1 MKTLTQKDR
10 IIRHLNDK
18 GSITALEAMKEYGIM
33 RLTSRICELK
43 DEGYNIRIEFV
54 SSKNRYNEPVSFS
67 KYSLVEYPEHTGIN
81 GVDSA
86 IKELEK

>member
-43 DEGYNIRIEFV
+43 DEGYNIRSEFV
-54 SSKNRYNEPVSFS
+54 SAKNRYNEPVSFS

>member
-18 GSITALEAMKEYGIM
+18 GSITALDAMKDYGIM
-33 RLTSRICELK
+33 RLASRISELK
-43 DEGYNIRIEFV
+43 DEGYNIRSEFV

-67 KYSLVEYPEHTGIN
+67 KYSLVEYPKHTGIN
-81 GVDSA
+81 GVDNA
-86 IKELEK
+86 IKQLVK

>member
-33 RLTSRICELK
+33 QLASRIYELK
-43 DEGYNIRIEFV
+43 DQGYNIRSEFV
-54 SSKNRYNEPVSFS
+54 SSKNRYKEPVSFS
-67 KYSLVEYPEHTGIN
+67 KYSLV
-81 GVDSA
+81 
-86 IKELEK
+86 

>member
-43 DEGYNIRIEFV
+43 DEGYNIRSEIV
-54 SSKNRYNEPVSFS
+54 SSKKRYNEPVSFS
-67 KYSLVEYPEHTGIN
+67 KYSLI
-81 GVDSA
+81 
-86 IKELEK
+86 